1 MVVTVHWGHWVVSQW
16 VDKKVDIVQSDEAD
30 LLCQGSYQMHDIG
43 EFSKVISPQDSA
55 KSVESKLTG

>member
-1 MVVTVHWGHWVVSQW
+1 M
-16 VDKKVDIVQSDEAD
+16 VQSDEAD

-55 KSVESKLTG
+55 KNVESKLTG